1 MTARSTAP
9 RRIATLGMFI
19 IDQFQFFDPDTAE
32 DEGDHGL
39 GDHIGGGGTYFTV
52 GARVWL
58 PPSDL
63 SMVVDRGDDFPAAVQ
78 AALDAYDRSIPSSRP
93 SVSSS
98 MWKYRPRTDGH
109 GTTRA
114 LNIYEGQQRG
124 FKYLTPKLRLDPRDL
139 LYDSGDG
146 RHQLLLPTHIHFIC
160 SPERARLII
169 DEIEELLRDRTATN
183 AGRPALIW
191 EPIPDSAL
199 PENLDECIAVM
210 KRIDVFSPNHDE
222 AASFLGVEPASV
234 NLPPQHDGT
243 SNEANRIKDSARS
256 AISELI
262 LKPFLQLSEDT
273 SSPSSARLDQ
283 HVDPERQRAFGP
295 AGPIVHIR
303 SGALGSLVARHIAGS
318 RWVDAYHTPQE
329 AKAGAIKDVTGAGN
343 ACLGGFT
350 AALSIYQHEIV
361 SALADA
367 DVEGKHALDLLA
379 QCAAHASVSASFVI
393 EQQGLPGL
401 SLAVDG
407 KERWNGDEPSDR
419 LHRLQQGSADTR
431 FFLLFERVEKHPP
444 TTLDKLVSHRE
455 ITFTVERFIEK
466 NRLPHR
472 LFCGPPGTGKT
483 STVLAMARK
492 LYGPQFRQMTL
503 ELNASDNRGIDV
515 VQEQIKTFSS
525 AGRSQTII
533 EQCTRNVR
541 FCIICNYVNKII
553 PAIQSG
559 PDVPDS
565 ASVPSRWTKP
575 KSCST
580 TSQPE
585 GMTALLKLT
594 RCEMRRAL
602 GVLQACHA
610 VCDEDGQD
618 VSSMK
623 IAKGKGMALVDLL
636 AGIFEELDAVEI
648 SPEGRIYQAVRLLQR
663 ARLVPTLNNLM
674 QFGDGRGFTI
684 LAPINQAFLRS
695 SDRQTWLRLIGLQD
709 EDLRDDGSYS
719 LLDAD
724 RSSSD
729 VNSGSNSN
737 ELLRQRLSYHIL
749 NYTIPY
755 SNASAATLPFKPA
768 LHPTLHFPS
777 RHLFDPEK
785 PTDPNAARS
794 RPTSPGAS
802 LPAGPRS
809 RCSSWKLETRARFF
823 VCPQQTS
830 PTWTTQEQQEQ
841 SLAPLTQ
848 LSSSDQ
854 II

>member
-407 KERWNGDEPSDR
+407 KERTSDF
-419 LHRLQQGSADTR
+419 LNHMSPTAAAGSARSPSYVRIDT
-431 FFLLFERVEKHPP
+431 
-444 TTLDKLVSHRE
+444 
-455 ITFTVERFIEK
+455 ITQLNNPASVPFTVERFIEK

-553 PAIQSG
+553 PAIQSA
-559 PDVPDS
+559 PS
-565 ASVPSRWTKP
+565 SSSHKSNLSVFSSPLLSLANAIAR
-575 KSCST
+575 
-580 TSQPE
+580 SQPE

-610 VCDEDGQD
+610 VCDEDGQ
-618 VSSMK
+618 
-623 IAKGKGMALVDLL
+623 
-636 AGIFEELDAVEI
+636 
-648 SPEGRIYQAVRLLQR
+648 GRINDEAV
-663 ARLVPTLNNLM
+663 
-674 QFGDGRGFTI
+674 
-684 LAPINQAFLRS
+684 
-695 SDRQTWLRLIGLQD
+695 
-709 EDLRDDGSYS
+709 
-719 LLDAD
+719 
-724 RSSSD
+724 
-729 VNSGSNSN
+729 
-737 ELLRQRLSYHIL
+737 
-749 NYTIPY
+749 
-755 SNASAATLPFKPA
+755 
-768 LHPTLHFPS
+768 
-777 RHLFDPEK
+777 
-785 PTDPNAARS
+785 
-794 RPTSPGAS
+794 
-802 LPAGPRS
+802 
-809 RCSSWKLETRARFF
+809 
-823 VCPQQTS
+823 
-830 PTWTTQEQQEQ
+830 
-841 SLAPLTQ
+841 
-848 LSSSDQ
+848 
-854 II
+854 